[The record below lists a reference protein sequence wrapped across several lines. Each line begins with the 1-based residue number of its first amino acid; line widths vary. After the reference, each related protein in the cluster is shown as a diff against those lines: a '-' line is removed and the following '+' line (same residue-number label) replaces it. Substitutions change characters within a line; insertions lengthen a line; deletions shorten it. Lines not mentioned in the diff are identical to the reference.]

1 MHEPDGL
8 SLVLGVVDGGDAAQH
23 VEQDAERDAQRQLDR
38 LGELGEGA
46 TRGELRLD
54 PARIGHRLHGGQVRV
69 ARIGDYPRGR
79 GVDIENARRAMPASL

>member
-23 VEQDAERDAQRQLDR
+23 VEQDAERDAQRQFGG
-38 LGELGEGA
+38 LGKIGEGA

-54 PARIGHRLHGGQVRV
+54 TARGGHRLHGRQVRV
-69 ARIGDYPRGR
+69 AKIGDYPRGR
-79 GVDIENARRAMPASL
+79 GVDIENARRAVPASL